1 VLSTIHS
8 GALWGITSYPVE
20 IEVNMGERGELRFVL
35 VGLPDVAVKESL
47 DRVCSAL
54 QSSKFKLPHTRT
66 TINLSPGSMRKE
78 GPIYDLPIALGML
91 WASGQ
96 ISVECGDD
104 FLIAGE
110 LSLSGRILPI
120 RGAIALAIQARQM
133 GRRAVLLPAAS
144 AREAALI
151 DGVEIY
157 GVGTLAE
164 AIELL
169 GLTPRAQR
177 ETKAFVLNTTF
188 DPDQPADPELLD
200 FSDIVGQERVK
211 RVAEIAVAG
220 EHNLLMIGSPGV
232 GKSMLARRIPTIM
245 PPPTTEEFIDIVGI
259 YSAAGQMHG
268 EEIRHFSRPF
278 RAPHHSIS
286 RVGLVGGGSNPH
298 PGEIS
303 LAHHGILFLDELA
316 EFSRAT
322 LESLR
327 QPMDSGKI
335 VISRS
340 FGKVK
345 FPCEFTLIAAMN
357 PCPCGYYGSKIHS
370 CRCSQR
376 QIQEYLGKISGPLLD
391 RIDLHIEV
399 PPVPTTAL
407 TATQS
412 SPRETSE
419 QVRERVERAR
429 QMQTLRYKNHM
440 FSCNARLGESQLR
453 RFCPLGEQEQSLLR
467 QALDTGALSARAHG
481 KILRVARTIADLE
494 GGECVG
500 TRHLIEA
507 MQYRLLNHAIRGT

>member
-1 VLSTIHS
+1 MLSTIHS

-35 VGLPDVAVKESL
+35 VGLPDAAVKESM

-66 TINLSPGSMRKE
+66 TINLSPGNMRKE
-78 GPIYDLPIALGML
+78 GPIYDLPIALGIL

-96 ISVECGDD
+96 ISVECADD

-133 GRRAVLLPAAS
+133 GRRAVLLPRES

-157 GVGTLAE
+157 GVETLAE
-164 AIELL
+164 AIRLL
-169 GLTPRAQR
+169 GLDSRTRR
-177 ETKAFVLNTTF
+177 ETKAFVQNTKF
-188 DPDQPADPELLD
+188 DHNQPANLELLD
-200 FSDIVGQERVK
+200 FSDIIGQERVK

-220 EHNLLMIGSPGV
+220 GHNMLMIGSPGV
-232 GKSMLARRIPTIM
+232 GKSMLAQRIPTIM
-245 PPPTTEEFIDIVGI
+245 PLPTTEEFIDIVGI

-278 RAPHHSIS
+278 RAPHHTIS

-316 EFSRAT
+316 EFSRTT

-335 VISRS
+335 IISRS
-340 FGKVK
+340 FGKMK

-357 PCPCGYYGSKIHS
+357 PCPCGYYGSKIHH

-391 RIDLHIEV
+391 RVDLHIEV

-407 TATQS
+407 TTTQNTL
-412 SPRETSE
+412 RETSE
-419 QVRERVERAR
+419 QIRERVERAR
-429 QMQTLRYKNHM
+429 QVQILRYKNHT
-440 FSCNARLGESQLR
+440 FSCNARLGENQLR
-453 RFCPLGEQEQSLLR
+453 RFCSLGEQEQSLLR
-467 QALDTGALSARAHG
+467 QAMDTGALSARAYG

-494 GGECVG
+494 ETECVS
-500 TRHLIEA
+500 TIHLIEA
-507 MQYRLLNHAIRGT
+507 MQYRLLNHAIHTT

>member
-1 VLSTIHS
+1 MLSTIHS

-20 IEVNMGERGELRFVL
+20 VEVNMGERGELRFVL
-35 VGLPDVAVKESL
+35 VGLPDAAVKESM

-66 TINLSPGSMRKE
+66 TINLSPGNMRKE

-120 RGAIALAIQARQM
+120 RGAIALAIQARQT
-133 GRRAVLLPAAS
+133 GRRAVLLPAESAS
-144 AREAALI
+144 EAALI

-157 GVGTLAE
+157 GVKTLGE
-164 AIELL
+164 AIQLL
-169 GLTPRAQR
+169 CLMPKTQQENRALVSNA
-177 ETKAFVLNTTF
+177 KFNHNNSANL
-188 DPDQPADPELLD
+188 ELLD

-211 RVAEIAVAG
+211 RVAEIAVSG
-220 EHNLLMIGSPGV
+220 GHNLLMIGSPGV
-232 GKSMLARRIPTIM
+232 GKSMIAQRISTIM
-245 PPPTTEEFIDIVGI
+245 PLPTTEEFIDIVGI
-259 YSAAGQMHG
+259 YSAAGQTHG

-278 RAPHHSIS
+278 RAPHHTIS
-286 RVGLVGGGSNPH
+286 RVGLVGGGSSPH

-316 EFSRAT
+316 EFSRTT
-322 LESLR
+322 LESMR

-345 FPCEFTLIAAMN
+345 FPCEFTLVAAMN
-357 PCPCGYYGSKIHS
+357 PCPCGYYGSKVHA
-370 CRCSQR
+370 CRCSTR
-376 QIQEYLGKISGPLLD
+376 QIREYLGKISGPLLD

-399 PPVPTTAL
+399 PPVPTALL
-407 TATQS
+407 TAAPS
-412 SPRETSE
+412 ALRETSE
-419 QVRERVERAR
+419 RIRERVEQAR
-429 QMQTLRYKNHM
+429 RLQTNRYKNYT
-440 FSCNARLGESQLR
+440 FSCNARLGENQLR
-453 RFCPLGEQEQSLLR
+453 RFCPLGEREQALLR
-467 QALDTGALSARAHG
+467 QAMDNGALSARAYG

-494 GGECVG
+494 AMDAIG

-507 MQYRLLNHAIRGT
+507 MQYRLLNHAICEI

>member
-1 VLSTIHS
+1 
-8 GALWGITSYPVE
+8 
-20 IEVNMGERGELRFVL
+20 
-35 VGLPDVAVKESL
+35 
-47 DRVCSAL
+47 
-54 QSSKFKLPHTRT
+54 
-66 TINLSPGSMRKE
+66 
-78 GPIYDLPIALGML
+78 
-91 WASGQ
+91 
-96 ISVECGDD
+96 
-104 FLIAGE
+104 
-110 LSLSGRILPI
+110 
-120 RGAIALAIQARQM
+120 
-133 GRRAVLLPAAS
+133 LLPSAS

-157 GVGTLAE
+157 GVETLAG
-164 AIELL
+164 AIHLL
-169 GLTPRAQR
+169 GRHPQAQR
-177 ETKAFVLNTTF
+177 ENKAFVLNTTF
-188 DPDQPADPELLD
+188 DPNQPAGPELLD

-220 EHNLLMIGSPGV
+220 GHNLLMIGSPGV
-232 GKSMLARRIPTIM
+232 GKSMLAQRIPTIM

-259 YSAAGQMHG
+259 YSTAGQMHG

-278 RAPHHSIS
+278 RAPHHTIS

-345 FPCEFTLIAAMN
+345 FPCEFTLVAAMN
-357 PCPCGYYGSKIHS
+357 PCPCGYYGSKIHG

-399 PPVPTTAL
+399 PPVPTSAL
-407 TATQS
+407 TETQS
-412 SPRETSE
+412 NPRETSE
-419 QVRERVERAR
+419 QIRGRVERAR
-429 QMQTLRYKNHM
+429 RVQTIRYKKHT
-440 FSCNARLGESQLR
+440 FSYNARLGENQLR

-467 QALDTGALSARAHG
+467 QALDNGALSARAHG

-494 GGECVG
+494 EEECIG

-507 MQYRLLNHAIRGT
+507 MQYRLLNHAIRGI